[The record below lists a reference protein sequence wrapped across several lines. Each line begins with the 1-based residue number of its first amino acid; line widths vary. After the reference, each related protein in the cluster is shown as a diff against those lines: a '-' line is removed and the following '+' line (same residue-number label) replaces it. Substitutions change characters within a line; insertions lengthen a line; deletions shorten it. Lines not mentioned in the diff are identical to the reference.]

1 MLQNPNP
8 SFSDAS
14 SNAPSIFWKMG
25 MDVLVEFDFKFF
37 LIQGVGLQARIKL
50 NKKVKTKES
59 SDRMQCSHCGKRFRL
74 FRLHFCF
81 SYGYGNLQTCRRV
94 LLVFFVNFKQLE
106 KKLTDNSIVPQEST
120 ANSNLGCGTIITSGT
135 IAGIRNFWLRYFY
148 YQRYFYLRLESI
160 Y

>member
-1 MLQNPNP
+1 MKDFCHEFLFKARLKLNMLQNPNP

-59 SDRMQCSHCGKRFRL
+59 SDRM
-74 FRLHFCF
+74 
-81 SYGYGNLQTCRRV
+81 
-94 LLVFFVNFKQLE
+94 
-106 KKLTDNSIVPQEST
+106 
-120 ANSNLGCGTIITSGT
+120 
-135 IAGIRNFWLRYFY
+135 
-148 YQRYFYLRLESI
+148 
-160 Y
+160 